1 MKKFVLA
8 LLIGTVALAPAF
20 AAAQTGSGSGSGGS
34 GTPGT
39 SNPSG
44 SGSSGSGS
52 TGSMPSTKTPGSSGS
67 GSSAPSASPSGR
79 DLSTFKTQA
88 DCEKAG
94 GMWSTATS
102 KCAKQ

>member
-1 MKKFVLA
+1 MRNFVLA

-20 AAAQTGSGSGSGGS
+20 AAAQTGSGSGGS

-67 GSSAPSASPSGR
+67 GTSAPSASPSGT
-79 DLSTFKTQA
+79 DMSMHKTQA

-102 KCAKQ
+102 KCGKK

>member
-1 MKKFVLA
+1 MKKLVLA

-20 AAAQTGSGSGSGGS
+20 AAAQTGSGSGGS

-52 TGSMPSTKTPGSSGS
+52 TGTMPSTKTPGSSGS
-67 GSSAPSASPSGR
+67 GSSAPSASPSGT
-79 DLSTFKTQA
+79 DLSAFKTQA

-94 GMWSTATS
+94 GMWSAATS
-102 KCAKQ
+102 KCAKK